1 MSVPPPKPLLPPA
14 APLES
19 VHNANAALQDLVTAM
34 LTRSDSQNSLDVLSQ
49 WSSPP
54 STANMSPEVRA
65 AEFLD
70 HMNWSYLS
78 SPAKISTSSS
88 RDELL
93 MRSKRSNSGASEAT
107 ITSTGSSENTL
118 WDPSSP
124 SKSSQPSSSMDVTV
138 EDLNDDD
145 SVGSHSPETPKQ
157 VSSAQFDSPSPF
169 RSPSSSLHDSL
180 SPTTSTPTRRPK
192 TADHAT
198 LLALSAK
205 QKLSEEL
212 PVPKRPVTA
221 TSLPREKAWRHGTFI
236 ARNMMSKDELGR
248 PRLDDELN
256 RLACASYL

>member
-1 MSVPPPKPLLPPA
+1 MLSLAEFLRTTGPEDVPELRKRTCVPPIPVKMSVPPPKPLLPPA
-14 APLES
+14 APLEA
-19 VHNANAALQDLVTAM
+19 VHDANAALQDLVTAM

-49 WSSPP
+49 WSSPS
-54 STANMSPEVRA
+54 STVNLSPEVRA
-65 AEFLD
+65 ADFLD
-70 HMNWSYLS
+70 HVSWSYIS
-78 SPAKISTSSS
+78 PPAKISTTSS

-93 MRSKRSNSGASEAT
+93 MRSKRSNSGASQST
-107 ITSTGSSENTL
+107 ITSTGSSEDTL

-124 SKSSQPSSSMDVTV
+124 SKTSQTSPSIDVEA
-138 EDLNDDD
+138 EDHDDDD
-145 SVGSHSPETPKQ
+145 SVGL
-157 VSSAQFDSPSPF
+157 SPSP
-169 RSPSSSLHDSL
+169 
-180 SPTTSTPTRRPK
+180 STPTRRPK

-205 QKLSEEL
+205 QKQSEGL
-212 PVPKRPVTA
+212 PIPKRPVTA